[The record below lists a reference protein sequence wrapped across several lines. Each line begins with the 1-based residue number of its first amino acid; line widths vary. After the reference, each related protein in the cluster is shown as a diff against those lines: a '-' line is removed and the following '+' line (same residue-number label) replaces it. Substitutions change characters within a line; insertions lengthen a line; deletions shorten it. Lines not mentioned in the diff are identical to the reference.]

1 MRLNLQRG
9 ERVMH
14 GKHQLMAI
22 LAFVFVFGPTTAE
35 TLTDTVQYTI
45 DTNPDVLESSS
56 NRLAVGE
63 EIDQAKAGYFPVVDI
78 NLGYGW
84 ERTTNPFTRAAGR
97 GTVDLAR
104 EEAGILLR
112 QMLFDGF
119 ETPNEVNRQRARAN
133 SRAHTVFGRAENT
146 GLRVTEVYLNLLR
159 QQALVDLAKENFA
172 LHEKTHDQI
181 RLRSERG
188 VGRRADEDQSQSRLA
203 LAETNLTAAEGNLR
217 DAVTDFIKV
226 VGKDPIN
233 PAAPAELKDSLPE
246 SLDAALKIAFNNH
259 PILQSA
265 NSDIVSAKSQ
275 HETAK
280 APFFPRFD
288 LEIGAGANNNLDGL
302 VGRNDEV
309 FAMLRMRYNLF
320 NGGKDIARKRE
331 TAYLINTAK
340 EIRNNTRRQV
350 EENVRLSWNA
360 SKVVN
365 RQLPTFKRY
374 QDSSEKTYD
383 AYKQQF
389 NIGRRTLLDVLDSA
403 NEMYLARN
411 DYQNTRYDVL
421 FSEYRILN
429 SMGELNRTLQVKLP
443 DEATKMEELDKMEDE
458 IN

>member
-1 MRLNLQRG
+1 M
-9 ERVMH
+9 MH
-14 GKHQLMAI
+14 YKLRFIA
-22 LAFVFVFGPTTAE
+22 AATFGLVLGQTNAE
-35 TLTDTVQYTI
+35 TLPETVQYTI

-56 NRLAVGE
+56 NRQAVGE
-63 EIDQAKAGYFPVVDI
+63 EIDQAKAGYYPVVDI

-119 ETPNEVNRQRARAN
+119 ETPSEVNRQRARAN

-146 GLRVTEVYLNLLR
+146 GLRVTEAYLNLLR
-159 QQALVDLAKENFA
+159 QQALVDLAKENLA

-203 LAETNLTAAEGNLR
+203 LAETNLIAAEGNLR
-217 DAVTDFIKV
+217 DAITDFIKV
-226 VGKDPIN
+226 VGKEPIN
-233 PAAPAELKDSLPE
+233 PSAPGELKETLPE
-246 SLDAALKIAFNNH
+246 SVDQALKIAIDNH
-259 PILQSA
+259 PVLKSA
-265 NSDIVSAKSQ
+265 NSDIVSARAQ

-280 APFFPRFD
+280 APFYPRFD

-320 NGGKDIARKRE
+320 NGGRDVARKRE
-331 TAYLINTAK
+331 TAYLINTAM
-340 EIRNNTRRQV
+340 EIRNRTYREV
-350 EENVRLSWNA
+350 GENVRLTWNA
-360 SKVVN
+360 NQVVN

-374 QDSSEKTYD
+374 QDASEKTYA

-411 DYQNTRYDVL
+411 DYQNTHYDVL

-443 DEATKMEELDKMEDE
+443 EEAMELVEVDRLEDQGD
-458 IN
+458 